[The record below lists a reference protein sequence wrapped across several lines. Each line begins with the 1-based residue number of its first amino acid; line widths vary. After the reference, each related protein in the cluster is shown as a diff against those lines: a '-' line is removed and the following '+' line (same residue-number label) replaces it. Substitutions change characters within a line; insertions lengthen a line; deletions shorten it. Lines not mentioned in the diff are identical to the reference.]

1 MPMRLSGLM
10 SGMDTESIIQQL
22 VSAKKTK
29 VTKAVKA
36 QKSLKYKQDAWKD
49 LNKQIVNLYNKSLT
63 QMRFQSSYMK
73 KVTKVSNSSIVSVIT
88 GESAMNS
95 VQSLEV
101 DKLARS
107 GYLTGGKLQLW
118 DADNN
123 KAKDGAVTSTT
134 KLSEL
139 GFTGSASFTVKTV
152 DGVGD
157 ITVDGDSTVGNFI
170 SALRTIGLNAN
181 FDENNGRI
189 HITSKA
195 SGKEND
201 FSIKATDGAGFAAL
215 EALKLSYGY
224 DDSALKKQYQD
235 IIDGWNDK
243 TAAGTVSQRQEARL
257 KGLVENWNTLKSNRT
272 GLLKGLSDEAIAA
285 VNERL
290 SAVSSDLK
298 LEGSGEE
305 LKLVKTNADST
316 TTDIPLSDITEED
329 WGKINDAI
337 GAAASKLIADS
348 GNGTLTEDEK
358 NALLDLAESFED
370 WTKNQNALT
379 AVETNFQHKSD
390 TDHSLDFEAD
400 GKTPKLAQH
409 VKDSIAAEVEKEAEN
424 AKDVLEKL
432 TKFDNLTEEEKKK
445 AIAALGQKT
454 SGQDAEIMLNGVL
467 YTSDKNTFDI
477 NGLTLTVSATTAP
490 GESVTI
496 TTEDDTNGIY
506 DMVKNFFKEYN
517 AVINQMDK
525 LYNAEAAKGYEPLTD
540 EEKEAMS
547 DSQIEEWENKIKD
560 SILRKDSTLSFFAS
574 EMKRIMMEGV
584 EMEDG
589 KKMYLSNFGIGT
601 LNYYVAKDNE
611 RYAYHIDGDPD
622 DENTANNP
630 DKLKSMIANDPDT
643 VVSFFTKLSQK
654 MSDKMFEM
662 MRSEEGVSSA
672 MTAYEDKKMQKEYDD
687 YTAKIKELEKKLADY
702 EDKWYAK
709 FAAMET
715 ALAKMQNNASAVT
728 SLLGG

>member
-36 QKSLKYKQDAWKD
+36 QKTLKYKQDAWKD

-73 KVTKVSNSSIVSVIT
+73 KVTKVSNSNIVSVIT
-88 GESAMNS
+88 GENAMNG

-101 DKLARS
+101 NKLARS
-107 GYLTGGKLQLW
+107 GYLTGDQIGYTVSDGKG
-118 DADNN
+118 
-123 KAKDGAVTSTT
+123 KDINGNDITSKT
-134 KLSEL
+134 KLSDL
-139 GFTGSASFTVKTV
+139 GYAGSGSFRVKTI
-152 DGVGD
+152 DGVMD
-157 ITVDGDSTVGNFI
+157 ISVDEDSTIGNFVGVLKE
-170 SALRTIGLNAN
+170 AGLNAN
-181 FDENNGRI
+181 FDEANGRI
-189 HITSKA
+189 HITSKG
-195 SGKEND
+195 SGTKND
-201 FSIKATDGAGFAAL
+201 FSFVANDEDGWEAL
-215 EALKLSYGY
+215 EALGLDYKDGSALEHYYGIIFGSGTF
-224 DDSALKKQYQD
+224 DDSNGLPTIEITDVNAKILAEQKSYRKGLENTRKELLAEKSDLLTEQTGYLAKIKEKLQDTDVKAEWNQALTD
-235 IIDGWNDK
+235 AGVNFNIDDAGFDYNKLNDK
-243 TAAGTVSQRQEARL
+243 
-257 KGLVENWNTLKSNRT
+257 
-272 GLLKGLSDEAIAA
+272 
-285 VNERL
+285 
-290 SAVSSDLK
+290 
-298 LEGSGEE
+298 
-305 LKLVKTNADST
+305 
-316 TTDIPLSDITEED
+316 
-329 WGKINDAI
+329 
-337 GAAASKLIADS
+337 
-348 GNGTLTEDEK
+348 
-358 NALLDLAESFED
+358 
-370 WTKNQNALT
+370 
-379 AVETNFQHKSD
+379 
-390 TDHSLDFEAD
+390 
-400 GKTPKLAQH
+400 
-409 VKDSIAAEVEKEAEN
+409 EKEAFENALQKALDKTFEN
-424 AKDVLEKL
+424 AKNTTPPPTADEVAKIKEELEKL
-432 TKFDNLTEEEKKK
+432 HSDWNTNVYNLDDTEASLKNVESELIIDENGNVTGLAKEKKE
-445 AIAALGQKT
+445 AIKKKYMDAYNMYEKLKDVDSEKENKKQAAT
-454 SGQDAEIMLNGVL
+454 DAEIKLNGVT
-467 YTSDKNTFDI
+467 YTSNKNTFDI
-477 NGLTLTVSATTAP
+477 NGLTLTVSATTAK